1 MGEQELSFWQE
12 LITFLFQTHEGRGVV
27 STVITAMTGVL
38 IRLLL
43 LTGKTLIERRELSRL
58 ESQHELEAEVQAIR
72 EWMEGLGIELEDLKQ
87 VDREVG
93 TNVRTNVP
101 HK

>member
-12 LITFLFQTHEGRGVV
+12 LITFLFQTQEGKGIV
-27 STVITAMTGVL
+27 STVLTALTGVL

-43 LTGKTLIERRELSRL
+43 LTGKTLIERKEISRL
-58 ESQHELEAEVQAIR
+58 EREHELEAEVRAIR
-72 EWMEGLGIELEDLKQ
+72 EWMEGLGIELDDLKP
-87 VDREVG
+87 VDPEVG

>member
-1 MGEQELSFWQE
+1 MGEQDLSFWQE
-12 LITFLFQTHEGRGVV
+12 LITFLFQTQEGRGVV
-27 STVITAMTGVL
+27 STVLTALTGVL

-43 LTGKTLIERRELSRL
+43 ITGKTLIERQEISRL
-58 ESQHELEAEVQAIR
+58 EREHELEAEVQAIR
-72 EWMEGLGIELEDLKQ
+72 EWMEEWGIDIETQDIPDEQ
-87 VDREVG
+87 VG